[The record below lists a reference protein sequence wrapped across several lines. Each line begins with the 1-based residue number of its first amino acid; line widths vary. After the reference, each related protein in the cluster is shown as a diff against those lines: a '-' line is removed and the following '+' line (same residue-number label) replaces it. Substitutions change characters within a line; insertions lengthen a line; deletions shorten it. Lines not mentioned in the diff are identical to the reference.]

1 MVGASGSKHRSLA
14 DEGGFTLT
22 EVVVSMT
29 MMVAVL
35 FSLYAIFDAT
45 VRVFDL
51 AGDELEAA
59 ESARLGMGR
68 MEREI
73 RAAYPHDGGVLLDA
87 WEPTRIAFRNR
98 PTEDPPQAITYSIS
112 GGSPVYLRR
121 NGQRVAGPLQGAD
134 GLRFVYCESANDCSS
149 PVGEEGEV
157 SLVRVTL
164 SVRTPGDPG
173 APQILTTDVG
183 LRNRE

>member
-1 MVGASGSKHRSLA
+1 MVSASSPKHHLLA
-14 DEGGFTLT
+14 DESGFTLT
-22 EVVVSMT
+22 EVLVSMT

-35 FSLYAIFDAT
+35 FSLYAIFDTT

-51 AGDELEAA
+51 ANDELEAA
-59 ESARLGMGR
+59 ENARLGMGR

-73 RAAYPHDGGVLLDA
+73 RAAYPHDGGVLLDV

-98 PTEDPPQAITYSIS
+98 PTGDPPQAITYSIS
-112 GGSPVYLRR
+112 GGSPSYLRR
-121 NGQRVAGPLQGAD
+121 NGQRVAGPLEGAG
-134 GLRFVYCESANDCSS
+134 GLRFAYCESAGDCSS
-149 PVGEEGEV
+149 PVGAEGEI

-164 SVRTPGDPG
+164 SVRTPGDPD
-173 APQILTTDVG
+173 APQILTTDVD